1 MNYFKIFF
9 IFFIFQPITSSE
21 NLSLPSTNLETKLT
35 KSQDELN
42 KVTQDMDIPSS
53 NSVSQGKLKQTV
65 CYE

>member
-1 MNYFKIFF
+1 MLYNELFLKI
-9 IFFIFQPITSSE
+9 IFFQPITSSE

-65 CYE
+65 CHE